1 MPENQKP
8 EYNPVITGFSGS
20 EGPLNISLTDAK
32 KIFGQLPSVYGFVSA
47 KKGGN
52 KNRSDNKALNLKTG
66 RLIRDL
72 LSDKKKNLKKK
83 VYRFFKEWHR
93 DLKSE
98 FRVDIAPFFNINDPV
113 IVKKVLSENKA
124 CLHHFSGLD
133 IKGVLSGSGLIRKDV
148 LNSIRPHRLL
158 EKTSEILTKKIRHG
172 SGNRIPAAK
181 EVLNTLKCYS
191 TITQVKQFSD
201 DAMSL
206 PKGEAIDCFADEI
219 SQYLLDFNACHPLS
233 GIRSVSGVTGKGI
246 EFEYAT
252 RDYSY
257 LELGKITGDCTAD
270 KRNFQSDRNI
280 ENIFWTVFSWILDRN
295 YQIVKVFFDGEFVMK
310 VHLLPLYV
318 TGPNSYGIYQT
329 GSSLKSDYTFL
340 AIDAAETTFA
350 FRDHQ
355 ASSAKN
361 HLIKHKDEIFFKT
374 IEFIE
379 KLADDMNIDHIYA
392 EKFSNTPWIRDI
404 YGAYPEIFFHV
415 DHLEKI
421 DQLED
426 VFSLADEISSSM
438 EYGRPEEIFMEL
450 QMKNTCLSPGYI
462 NKAPGVKSF
471 ALIRGDAGHGIPMK
485 RIIGI

>member
-1 MPENQKP
+1 MSENQKP
-8 EYNPVITGFSGS
+8 EYNPVITGFSGN

-32 KIFGQLPSVYGFVSA
+32 KKFGQLPSKYGFVSA
-47 KKGGN
+47 KKDGN
-52 KNRSDNKALNLKTG
+52 KNRSDNKSLNLKTG

-83 VYRFFKEWHR
+83 VYQFFQEWHR

-98 FRVDIAPFFNINDPV
+98 FKVDIIPFFNINDPA
-113 IVKKVLSENKA
+113 IVKTILNEDQE
-124 CLHHFSGLD
+124 CLNYFSGLD
-133 IKGVLSGSGLIRKDV
+133 IKRVLSGSGLIRKDV
-148 LNSIRPHRLL
+148 LNSIRPHLLL
-158 EKTSEILTKKIRHG
+158 EKTSEILTKKIRNG
-172 SGNRIPAAK
+172 SGKQLQAAK
-181 EVLNTLKCYS
+181 KVLDTLNCYS
-191 TITQVKQFSD
+191 MSTQIKQFSD
-201 DAMSL
+201 DTLSL
-206 PKGEAIDCFADEI
+206 PKGEAINCFADEI
-219 SQYLLDFNACHPLS
+219 SHYLLKFNASHPLS
-233 GIRSVSGVTGKGI
+233 AIHCVAGITGKGI

-280 ENIFWTVFSWILDRN
+280 ENIFWTVFSWILDKN
-295 YQIVKVFFDGEFVMK
+295 YQIVKVFFEGEFVMK

-340 AIDAAETTFA
+340 AIDAVETTFA

-355 ASSAKN
+355 ASSAKS

-379 KLADDMNIDHIYA
+379 KLADDMNIENIYA

-404 YGAYPEIFFHV
+404 YGTYPEIFFHV

-426 VFSLADEISSSM
+426 VFSLADEISTSM
-438 EYGRPEEIFMEL
+438 GYGGLEEIFMEL

-471 ALIRGDAGHGIPMK
+471 ALVRGDAGHGIPMK